1 MKDISS
7 AEPSFVLRLNNAMEM
22 KNTGYESGKMR
33 LRNKNKTP
41 QDPLRGPPFLQR
53 EKN

>member
-22 KNTGYESGKMR
+22 KNTEY
-33 LRNKNKTP
+33 KNRPKKKTS
-41 QDPLRGPPFLQR
+41 QIQLRGPSTQ
-53 EKN
+53 